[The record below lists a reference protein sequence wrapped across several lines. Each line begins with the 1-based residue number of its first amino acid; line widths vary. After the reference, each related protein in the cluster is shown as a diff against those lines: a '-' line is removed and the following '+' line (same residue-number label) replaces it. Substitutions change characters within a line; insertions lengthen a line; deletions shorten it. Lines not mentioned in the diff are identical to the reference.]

1 MSVIAPL
8 AMKKAVSVPVTVK
21 CRLGVDEQDPETAL
35 ADLAV
40 AVGNA
45 GADALWVHARK
56 AWLDGL
62 SPKENRDIPPLDYDR
77 VYRLKQDYPRW
88 FIGINGG
95 IAGLEEAAEHLRYV
109 DGVMIGRAAYKHP
122 AILASLDEL
131 LLGHDNTADL
141 VAAAER
147 MIPYADRY
155 IAAGGRLV
163 AVTRHM
169 LGLFSGR
176 PGARLWRR
184 MLTVESIRP
193 DASGSLISEAL
204 DVVRSAGGLAEP
216 RPTEA
221 A

>member
-1 MSVIAPL
+1 MRKSVFVFLPL
-8 AMKKAVSVPVTVK
+8 ALPLIGCPPPPAEDAGPPGGGACTEPSEVG
-21 CRLGVDEQDPETAL
+21 CGDELTSQL
-35 ADLAV
+35 DL
-40 AVGNA
+40 
-45 GADALWVHARK
+45 
-56 AWLDGL
+56 
-62 SPKENRDIPPLDYDR
+62 
-77 VYRLKQDYPRW
+77 
-88 FIGINGG
+88 
-95 IAGLEEAAEHLRYV
+95 V

-122 AILASLDEL
+122 AVLAGVDDL
-131 LLGHDNTADL
+131 LLSDNSTVDL

-147 MIPYADRY
+147 MIPYADRH

-193 DASGSLISEAL
+193 GATGSLISEAL